1 MDALNTFPIVVKTWG
16 CYVQLNQSLIF
27 IFVRK
32 VVLGPL
38 IHSFLLCFGGE
49 LFVLFVLFVLILI
62 LVVTETVNCQ
72 LLVLRLGLGLE
83 PNNNFCKNFLTHT
96 P

>member
-16 CYVQLNQSLIF
+16 CCVQLNQSLIF

-49 LFVLFVLFVLILI
+49 LFVLFVLILI

-83 PNNNFCKNFLTHT
+83 PNNNFCKNCLTHT